1 VEFVRHDN
9 RPSSTDHR
17 FRYALDPVFLVC
29 LALYLLNRAVIKPSL
44 HSYSPF
50 FHGHFDDG
58 LLVPVALPIFLFVY
72 RALGLRPD
80 NAPPR
85 WWEIALHLA
94 IWSLFFKW
102 FGPVVLHRSVID
114 PVDVL
119 AYIAGGV
126 AAWMLWQRHAGRPA
140 RPDMNR
146 S

>member
-1 VEFVRHDN
+1 MKSMS
-9 RPSSTDHR
+9 PP
-17 FRYALDPVFLVC
+17 FRYALDPVFLGC
-29 LALYLLNRAVIKPSL
+29 LALYLLNRAVIKPNL
-44 HSYSPF
+44 HPYSPF
-50 FHGHFDDG
+50 FHGHFDDC
-58 LLVPVALPIFLFVY
+58 LLVPVALPVFLLVY

-94 IWSLFFKW
+94 VWSLFFKW

-119 AYIAGGV
+119 CYTGGGV
-126 AAWMLWQRHAGRPA
+126 VAWAVWQMAGRFPS
-140 RPDMNR
+140 RQPDMNR